1 MPTLPPSL
9 IVFEGINGGG
19 KSSAIAAIHAHLNH
33 IGVDC
38 IVTSEMG
45 HTMLG
50 SRLTHLI
57 EESGEYLSPKAHL
70 HLYTAARAEHA
81 EKVIK
86 PAISHGQVILMD
98 RYTASTVAYQGY
110 GQGISLQDIARINA
124 IASGGWVANLT
135 LWFDLEVDEAIERLH
150 SREDYGDPEF
160 LERVKNG
167 YQALYADSPDRWVR
181 IKAGQSPEKVVKDCL
196 TAIWDYAKSSKADV
210 SGWGRKEIDP
220 GWKG

>member
-1 MPTLPPSL
+1 MMPTTPPSL
-9 IVFEGINGGG
+9 IVFEGIDGSG
-19 KSSAIAAIHAHLNH
+19 KSSAIAAIHTHLKNA
-33 IGVDC
+33 GVDA

-70 HLYTAARAEHA
+70 HLYAAARAEHF
-81 EKVIK
+81 EKIIK
-86 PAISHGQVILMD
+86 PAIAHGQVILMD

-124 IASGGWVANLT
+124 VASGGWTENLT
-135 LWFDLEVDEAIERLH
+135 LWFDLEVEEAIKRLH

-160 LERVKNG
+160 LERVRNG
-167 YQALYADSPDRWVR
+167 YQALYADSDDWWVR
-181 IKAGQSPEKVVKDCL
+181 IKAGQSPEKVVEDCL
-196 TAIWDYAKSSKADV
+196 NAIWDYAKSSKVDV
-210 SGWGRKEIDP
+210 SGW
-220 GWKG
+220 KG